1 MVAISAMMRKWALS
15 AAAGYLGSRSG
26 SLSGCNV
33 SSALLPL
40 PSGQT
45 TLVQP
50 TNVQPHFIGV
60 AFGVQN
66 YTCSSAN
73 NYTAVGAVAELFDI
87 SCLYGSTLFDTIQEP
102 LFEAWS
108 DLSPEITITEAIGF
122 LPYAVPVDLI
132 QAQHYFIRNSAGG
145 LSPTWDFRTS
155 QRFNGVSNALFVG
168 ATSASLPDP
177 VNHTANVAWL
187 DVGHVSGDIAAEVFR
202 VHTVG
207 GQPPTSCTPGT
218 NISVKYT
225 SQYWFFGGS
234 LN

>member
-1 MVAISAMMRKWALS
+1 MVAISGMMRKWAIS
-15 AAAGYLGSRSG
+15 AAAGYLGSQSQLTR
-26 SLSGCNV
+26 CDV

-45 TLVQP
+45 ILQQP
-50 TNVQPHFIGV
+50 ANVPAHFIGV

-66 YTCSSAN
+66 YTCSSAS
-73 NYTAVGAVAELFDI
+73 NYTSVGAVAELFDI
-87 SCLYGSTLFDTIQEP
+87 SCLYGSALFNTIQEP

-108 DLSPEITITEAIGF
+108 DLSPEITITEAINF
-122 LPYAVPVDLI
+122 LPYAIPVDLI
-132 QAQHYFIRNSAGG
+132 QAQHYFIPNPAGG
-145 LSPTWDFRTS
+145 LSPVWDFRAS
-155 QRFNGVSNALFVG
+155 QRFNGVNNALFVG
-168 ATSASLPDP
+168 KGRASLPDP
-177 VNHTANVAWL
+177 VNAAENVAWL
-187 DVGHVSGDIAAEVFR
+187 DVEHVSGDIATEVFR

-225 SQYWFFGGS
+225 SQYWFYGGS